1 MSYEVILTDSFLKD
15 LRKLKNKVLEE
26 QVLNKLQELEEDPER
41 NKRLKYGLK
50 EYYRIRV
57 GKLRILYIT
66 RGNEV
71 YVEVLVRGH
80 KYEEV

>member
-15 LRKLKNKVLEE
+15 LNKLKNKSIEE
-26 QVLNKLQELEEDPER
+26 QVLSKLQELEENPER
-41 NKRLKYGLK
+41 NKRLQYDLK
-50 EYYRIRV
+50 NYYRIRV
-57 GKLRILYIT
+57 GKLRILYTIQ
-66 RGNEV
+66 GNKI